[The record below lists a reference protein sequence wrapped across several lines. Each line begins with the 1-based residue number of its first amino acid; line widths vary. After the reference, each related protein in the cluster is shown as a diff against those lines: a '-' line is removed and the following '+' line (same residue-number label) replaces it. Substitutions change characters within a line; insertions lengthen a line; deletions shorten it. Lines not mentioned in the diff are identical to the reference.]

1 MANAGVADG
10 SVQTIYSDKNH
21 TVDVPCGSLT
31 QVLNDVFPRGHVA
44 FFSLDVEGSEP
55 DVLEH
60 LDFSQVFVE
69 IFMVENKN
77 NLCRHDET
85 CASRDRFRRILQAAG
100 YVGFTGDDLVIKSDV
115 FIHPRSQYLQQQD
128 AIQTLGGSLL

>member
-1 MANAGVADG
+1 VADG

-55 DVLEH
+55 VVLEQLH
-60 LDFSQVFVE
+60 LSRVFVE
-69 IFMVENKN
+69 IFMIENEH
-77 NLCRHDET
+77 NLCRHDEP
-85 CASRDRFRRILQAAG
+85 CASRDWFRQILQEAG
-100 YVGFTGDDLVIKSDV
+100 YFGFTGDDLVIKSDV
-115 FIHPRSQYLQQQD
+115 FVHPQSQCLQQQD